1 MSHSSSHLAPAH
13 PAQCS
18 SATSWGHADPSSG
31 ELKGA
36 EEVAEERRNQTRAEE
51 VLSPTPPLTRTQT
64 DSSVAHEGAPP
75 IRVEDTTNTEEEDI
89 ADTFW
94 HPLRDDGKV
103 WVQNHEEDEGGETG
117 SVRALGSIHD
127 DDRAEEGEEKERPRR
142 LKSSSSKAERLRLE
156 FKPASP
162 LPWDTVD
169 RPGQNNDPVVS
180 DYYST
185 LNSKNFAALQKNRR
199 RPLIPHSSYYFGP
212 PPPDSAYGTPPVG
225 QIGVHHPRDIIR
237 IERDYA
243 GGELVQF
250 APVYPLELEGR
261 IPATRF
267 LETIN
272 DINEILISA
281 HSIYHSLLYNALAVF
296 TLQLST
302 LLTTS
307 HYTKEMRRLER
318 KIAELNTQV
327 YNPVGLNILWPQK
340 VAFLFVSLISVLGC
354 IRNLTAYPA
363 VGDRVLLMLLGL
375 GILPLS

>member
-1 MSHSSSHLAPAH
+1 MTSLDTIPMENNYPPQINYPPRSSIEPISATHSESDPCSSSSMSHSSSHLAPAH

-75 IRVEDTTNTEEEDI
+75 IRVEDTTNMEEEDI

-185 LNSKNFAALQKNRR
+185 LNSKNFAALQKKYVLVFNR
-199 RPLIPHSSYYFGP
+199 FVVT
-212 PPPDSAYGTPPVG
+212 SAY
-225 QIGVHHPRDIIR
+225 
-237 IERDYA
+237 
-243 GGELVQF
+243 
-250 APVYPLELEGR
+250 
-261 IPATRF
+261 
-267 LETIN
+267 
-272 DINEILISA
+272 
-281 HSIYHSLLYNALAVF
+281 
-296 TLQLST
+296 
-302 LLTTS
+302 
-307 HYTKEMRRLER
+307 
-318 KIAELNTQV
+318 
-327 YNPVGLNILWPQK
+327 
-340 VAFLFVSLISVLGC
+340 
-354 IRNLTAYPA
+354 
-363 VGDRVLLMLLGL
+363 
-375 GILPLS
+375 